1 MLFTGRGGFGT
12 VKSCLI
18 CDDHAM
24 MREALVGVI
33 DFSWPNAD
41 ITVAKDF
48 KEAWDAIKA
57 KPDLCISDLSMPGAS
72 PIDGIRGLRTFA
84 VDTPLLIV
92 TGNEEDN
99 LLLDLYKLGI
109 AGFVPKTSHT
119 AVIEAAIRVV
129 MTGER
134 FIPERILRLALNS
147 NGVTHIY
154 ADDSLHQARLTVRQI
169 ETLALV
175 AKGDS
180 TKEIARALD
189 LSPSTV
195 KAHTAAA
202 IAALGATNRTEA
214 VAKAMRIGLIEA

>member
-1 MLFTGRGGFGT
+1 
-12 VKSCLI
+12 
-18 CDDHAM
+18 M

-33 DFSWPNAD
+33 DFNWPDAHVN
-41 ITVAKDF
+41 VAKDF
-48 KEAWDAIKA
+48 NEAWDAMKE
-57 KPDLCISDLSMPGAS
+57 KPDLCITDLSMPGAS
-72 PIDGIRGLRTFA
+72 PIDGIRELRKIA
-84 VDTPLLIV
+84 PDTPLLVV
-92 TGNEEDN
+92 TGNEQDS

-109 AGFVPKTSHT
+109 AGFVTKTSQT

-129 MTGER
+129 MAGER
-134 FIPERILRLALNS
+134 FMPERILRLAMQG
-147 NGVTHIY
+147 NGPIQPYV
-154 ADDSLHQARLTVRQI
+154 DESQHQARLTVRQI

-214 VAKAMRIGLIEA
+214 VAKAMRIGIIET